1 MAHTNISTLLQQ
13 HQGRIEQ
20 LLHKVL
26 QGYGVPQRLLA
37 AMQYATLNG
46 GKRLRP
52 LLAYAAATAVSG
64 SHESAD
70 IPACAVELIHAY
82 SLVHDDLP
90 AMDDDVLR
98 RGKPTCHIAFDEATA
113 ILAGDAL
120 QTLAFELLST
130 STLLPCGN
138 AIRLQLLGELTRASG
153 QQGMVAGQALDIAA
167 TGHSLDEAA
176 LGNMHRLKTG
186 ALIRA
191 SVICG
196 ALSTNIASET
206 QLKALRAFAEL
217 AGLAF
222 QIRDDIL
229 DVEAS
234 TEISGKEQGKDA
246 RHNKPTY
253 TTLLGLQGAKQK
265 LKQTTL
271 AALAELQ
278 GFSPHA
284 DMLRQLTLLIA
295 ERKA

>member
-1 MAHTNISTLLQQ
+1 MADPTFNSLLQQ
-13 HQGRIEQ
+13 RQQRIEQ
-20 LLHKVL
+20 VLHKVL
-26 QGYGVPQRLLA
+26 RGVDAPERLHS
-37 AMQYATLNG
+37 AMRYATLNG

-52 LLAYAAATAVSG
+52 QLAYAAAQAVNG
-64 SHESAD
+64 SFESAD
-70 IPACAVELIHAY
+70 IPACAIELIHAY

-98 RGKPTCHIAFDEATA
+98 RGLPTCHIAFDEATA

-120 QTLAFELLST
+120 QTLAFELLAT
-130 STLLPCGN
+130 SPFLPCGN
-138 AIRLQLLGELTRASG
+138 NIRLQLIRELAQASG
-153 QQGMVAGQALDIAA
+153 QRGMVGGQALDIAA

-176 LGNMHRLKTG
+176 LGYMHGLKTG

-196 ALSTNIASET
+196 ALSTNIASVA
-206 QLKALRAFAEL
+206 QLAALRVYAEL

-229 DVEAS
+229 DVETSSAV
-234 TEISGKEQGKDA
+234 SGKEQGKDA

-253 TTLLGLQGAKQK
+253 TTLLGVEGAKLK
-265 LKQTTL
+265 LGATTA
-271 AALAELQ
+271 AALDALQ
-278 GFSPHA
+278 GFSESA
-284 DMLRQLTLLIA
+284 ALLRQLTRFIA